1 MASEAFSVASEV
13 IAFLNYLRNEI
24 HPRQS
29 INRQDVIR
37 TLLYQCRSNFPGYN
51 AVIAEL
57 GCANFFIQPNDKLID
72 EDFERQDLMSKFK
85 FKLVV
90 FKKGSVSI
98 MHGINDVKKW
108 GILFSILLKKYNL
121 VNVNLIQT

>member
-57 GCANFFIQPNDKLID
+57 GCANFSFIQPNDKLID

-98 MHGINDVKKW
+98 IHGINDVKKW
-108 GILFSILLKKYNL
+108 GILFSILYTKK
-121 VNVNLIQT
+121 IESCQC